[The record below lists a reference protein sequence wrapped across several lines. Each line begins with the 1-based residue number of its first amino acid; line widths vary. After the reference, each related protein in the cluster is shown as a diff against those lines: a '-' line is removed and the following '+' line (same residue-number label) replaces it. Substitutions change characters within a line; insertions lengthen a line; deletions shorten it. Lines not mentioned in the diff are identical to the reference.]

1 MSELTPDLLRELVAE
16 ARLAPSVHNIQP
28 TRWRLLGE
36 GRLALVDATGVRAP
50 VADPAGHDVLVSHGA
65 ALEGMS
71 LALNRRG
78 FAITGI
84 TTLEQPLSPQFAV
97 LCSFAIK
104 QGAEP
109 DPLADLVARRMSW
122 RGKFAA
128 SPDDAAALAQL
139 VAARDDV
146 ICIGDRRA
154 IADIAGWA
162 DRAEFSFVRGDDY
175 RAELL
180 AWMRLSPGHPHY
192 LLDGLNRDALAMNVV
207 EATAARYVLGSL
219 FKPLDR
225 FGLAASLLADGAKTA
240 SASAIVLFCRPV
252 GEDPLTTGRHFY
264 RAWLEIDRAGFAAC
278 PISALSDHPDFND
291 RLRKLGKIGAD
302 LRLVNVFR
310 IGRPSKPIKP
320 RHFRLPV
327 DRLIV

>member
-28 TRWRLLGE
+28 TRWRLLDA

-50 VADPAGHDVLVSHGA
+50 VADPAGHDVLISHGA

-78 FAITGI
+78 FAMSGM
-84 TTLEQPLSPQFAV
+84 TTIEQPLSPQFAA
-97 LCSFAIK
+97 LCTFAIK
-104 QGAEP
+104 QGATP
-109 DPLADLVARRMSW
+109 DPLADHVARRMSW
-122 RGKFAA
+122 RRKFDT
-128 SPDDAAALAQL
+128 SPDDAVSLAKL
-139 VAARDDV
+139 AIARDDV
-146 ICIGDRRA
+146 IWIGDRQA

-162 DRAEFSFVRGDDY
+162 DQAEFSFVRGDDY
-175 RAELL
+175 RRELL
-180 AWMRLSPGHPHY
+180 EWMRLSPSHPHY
-192 LLDGLNRDALAMNVV
+192 LLDGLNRDALAMSAV
-207 EATAARYVLGSL
+207 EATAARFVLGSL

-225 FGLAASLLADGAKTA
+225 LGIAASLLADNAKTA
-240 SASAIVLFCRPV
+240 SASAIVLFCRPI
-252 GEDPLTTGRHFY
+252 GEDPLTTGRQFY
-264 RAWLEIDRAGFAAC
+264 RSWLEIDRAGFAAC
-278 PISALSDHPDFND
+278 PISALADHPDFND
-291 RLRKLGKIGAD
+291 RLRKLGRVGAD

-310 IGRPSKPIKP
+310 IGRPSKPQKP

>member
-28 TRWRLLGE
+28 TRWRLLGD
-36 GRLALVDATGVRAP
+36 GRLALVDANWVRAP

-65 ALEGMS
+65 SLEGMS
-71 LALNRRG
+71 LALNCRG
-78 FAITGI
+78 LAITAM
-84 TTLEQPLSPQFAV
+84 TTIEQPLSPQFAA
-97 LCSFAIK
+97 LCSFAIR
-104 QGAEP
+104 QGVAP
-109 DPLADLVARRMSW
+109 DPLADNVAHRMSW

-128 SPDDAAALAQL
+128 PPDDAAPLVQLA
-139 VAARDDV
+139 VARDDL

-162 DRAEFSFVRGDDY
+162 DQAEFSFVHGDDY

-180 AWMRLSPGHPHY
+180 EWMRLSPDHPHY
-192 LLDGLNRDALAMNVV
+192 LLDGLNRDALAMNAV

-225 FGLAASLLADGAKTA
+225 LGIAASLLSDSAKTA
-240 SASAIVLFCRPV
+240 SAAAIVLFCRPV

-264 RAWLEIDRAGFAAC
+264 RSWLEIDRAGLAAC
-278 PISALSDHPDFND
+278 PISALADHPDFND
-291 RLRKLGKIGAD
+291 RLRKLGKIGTD

-310 IGRPSKPIKP
+310 VGWPAKPLKP

>member
-28 TRWRLLGE
+28 TRWRLLAD
-36 GRLALVDATGVRAP
+36 GRLALVDDVSVRAP

-78 FAITGI
+78 LAITGM
-84 TTLEQPLSPQFAV
+84 TTIEQPLSPQFTA
-97 LCSFAIK
+97 LCSFAVR
-104 QGAEP
+104 QGVAP
-109 DPLADLVARRMSW
+109 DPLAGHVARRMSW
-122 RGKFAA
+122 PGKFAA

-139 VAARDDV
+139 AAARDDV
-146 ICIGDRRA
+146 ICIGDRQA
-154 IADIAGWA
+154 IAEIADWA
-162 DRAEFSFVRGDDY
+162 DQAEFSFVRDDDY
-175 RAELL
+175 RQELL
-180 AWMRLSPGHPHY
+180 AWMRLSPSHPHY
-192 LLDGLNRDALAMNVV
+192 LQDGLNRDALAMNAV
-207 EATAARYVLGSL
+207 EASAARFVLGGL
-219 FKPLDR
+219 FRPLDR
-225 FGLAASLLADGAKTA
+225 LGIAASLLADSAKTA

-264 RAWLEIDRAGFAAC
+264 RIWLEIDRAGFAAC

-291 RLRKLGKIGAD
+291 RLRKLGKVGGD

-310 IGRPSKPIKP
+310 VGRPPKPLKP

>member
-28 TRWRLLGE
+28 TRWRLVDD
-36 GRLALVDATGVRAP
+36 GRLALVDDTSVRVP
-50 VADPAGHDVLVSHGA
+50 VADPVGHDVLVSHGA

-78 FAITGI
+78 FAISGM
-84 TTLEQPLSPQFAV
+84 TTIEQPLSPQFTA

-104 QGAEP
+104 QGAAP
-109 DPLADLVARRMSW
+109 DPLAGHVARRMSW
-122 RGKFAA
+122 RGRFAA
-128 SPDDAAALAQL
+128 SPDDAAQLA
-139 VAARDDV
+139 AACDDV
-146 ICIGDRRA
+146 ICVDGRGA

-162 DRAEFSFVRGDDY
+162 DQAEFSFVRGDDY

-180 AWMRLSPGHPHY
+180 AWMRLSPSHPHY
-192 LLDGLNRDALAMNVV
+192 LLDGLNRDALAMNAI
-207 EATAARYVLGSL
+207 EANAARFVLGGL
-219 FKPLDR
+219 FKPLDSC
-225 FGLAASLLADGAKTA
+225 GLAAMLLADSPKTA
-240 SASAIVLFCRPV
+240 SASAILLLCRPV

-264 RAWLEIDRAGFAAC
+264 RTWLEIDRAGFAAC
-278 PISALSDHPDFND
+278 PISALADHPDFND
-291 RLRKLGKIGAD
+291 RLRKLGKVGAD